1 MGANILFSADVHD
14 LNGKI
19 HTIKLSLS
27 STPIDPTQ
35 TYVTKNTI
43 KIFHSVYRVSDVWRY
58 TIISRQGLI
67 SKKKIQ
73 KSSALPFS
81 NFNDRPAL
89 DAIGTRVIAIILES
103 PHVSEYTATMT
114 PKAPAQGTSNRE
126 AGGAID
132 TYIENVL
139 TRMHIPCGIY
149 SLLIV
154 NPIPY
159 MCSLGK
165 FFNQKL
171 NTKVRDHV
179 WKEIWKISEIR
190 DDFCNALATYQ
201 PEIII
206 NCCTKNLKKLVHA
219 EIKKIPTFTKTYS
232 THHPAVNWNK
242 YKEDLKIEP

>member
-35 TYVTKNTI
+35 TYVTKNKI

-73 KSSALPFS
+73 KSSVLPFS

-103 PHVSEYTATMT
+103 PHVSEYTANMT
-114 PKAPAQGTSNRE
+114 PKAPAQGTNDGE

-132 TYIENVL
+132 TYIEKVL
-139 TRMHIPCGIY
+139 TRMNIPCGTY

-165 FFNQKL
+165 FFNKL
-171 NTKVRDHV
+171 NHSVRNHV
-179 WKEIWKISEIR
+179 WKKIWEISDIR
-190 DDFCNALATYQ
+190 NDFCNVLATYQ

-206 NCCTKNLKKLVHA
+206 NCCTSKLKPLVDA
-219 EIKKIPTFTKTYS
+219 EIKKMKILARLYS
-232 THHPAVNWNK
+232 TSHPAVTWNMHK
-242 YKEDLKIEP
+242 GNQPIEP

>member
-1 MGANILFSADVHD
+1 MGTKTSLSADVHD
-14 LNGKI
+14 LSGKV

-35 TYVTKNTI
+35 IHVTKNKI
-43 KIFHSVYRVSDVWRY
+43 KIFHSVYRLSDVWRY

-67 SKKKIQ
+67 SKTTIQ
-73 KSSALPFS
+73 KSSVLPLS

-103 PHVSEYTATMT
+103 PHVSEYTSTMT
-114 PKAPAQGTSNRE
+114 PKAPAQGTRPSE

-132 TYIENVL
+132 TYIEKVL
-139 TRMHIPCGIY
+139 TRMHIPCGTY

-165 FFNQKL
+165 FFKQKL
-171 NTKVRDHV
+171 DTKVRDHV

-206 NCCTKNLKKLVHA
+206 NCCTSKLKPLVDA
-219 EIKKIPTFTKTYS
+219 EIKKMQMFARLYS
-232 THHPAVNWNK
+232 TFHPAVTWDVHKGNQP
-242 YKEDLKIEP
+242 IEP